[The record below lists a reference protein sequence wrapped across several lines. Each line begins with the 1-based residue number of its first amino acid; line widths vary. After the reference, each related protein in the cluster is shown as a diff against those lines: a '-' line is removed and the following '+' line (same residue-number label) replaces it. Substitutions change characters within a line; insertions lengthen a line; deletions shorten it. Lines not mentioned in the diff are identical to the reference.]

1 MGSGI
6 KALEEEDTRG
16 KDPGCGGD
24 RERSGSTEGQERC
37 PRSVPPL
44 RPTAKRLESGRPK
57 PSARGGVGGRR
68 GGKSRFLATFARP
81 TSTPA
86 GQKGQHGQ
94 QWPGW
99 SALVAPHRLLCR
111 LDMVLT
117 SGSPP
122 RCRPLLLLRSRHR
135 PSGTRGSGQRPPTG
149 NSAAGARVPHCPA
162 PPRSRATPAPCHQ
175 QTARRGGRRERT
187 PGRRPRPR
195 SAPPHLPLPSASFED
210 AQVTGA
216 SDRRPCAPRLLSC
229 HCLEVRRGKLPYAN
243 TPFTWS
249 SSLRVPHLQ

>member
-1 MGSGI
+1 M
-6 KALEEEDTRG
+6 RG
-16 KDPGCGGD
+16 RQ
-24 RERSGSTEGQERC
+24 RE
-37 PRSVPPL
+37 
-44 RPTAKRLESGRPK
+44 KRQHRGAGEMSPFRAPAQAHSKEAGKWAPK
-57 PSARGGVGGRR
+57 TVSPRR
-68 GGKSRFLATFARP
+68 GGGAARGEVP
-81 TSTPA
+81 IPSHIRSPHLHPCRSKGTAWPA
-86 GQKGQHGQ
+86 VAWLVG
-94 QWPGW
+94 PGG
-99 SALVAPHRLLCR
+99 SSPALVQTRHGVDFRI
-111 LDMVLT
+111 
-117 SGSPP
+117 SP
-122 RCRPLLLLRSRHR
+122 RCPPLLLLRSRHR